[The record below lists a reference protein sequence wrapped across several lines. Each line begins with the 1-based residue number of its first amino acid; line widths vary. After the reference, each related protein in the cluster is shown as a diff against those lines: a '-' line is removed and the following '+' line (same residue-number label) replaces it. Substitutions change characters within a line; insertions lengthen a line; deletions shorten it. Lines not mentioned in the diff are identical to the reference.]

1 MRLSEPRIPPLPEQE
16 WSAEQREILTRTQP
30 AAEVLNI
37 FRTLVRHPD
46 LYKRWLPFGH
56 QILSRSTLPPR
67 EREIVILRVGHR
79 CDAGYEFH
87 HHVAIGK
94 QAGLT
99 DEDIQAIREGAGAA
113 HWNDFERLLIGAVD
127 ELHDD
132 AFITQATWQGLA
144 RRYTTSQLIDLVFTV
159 GQYTLVSMAL
169 NSFGVQL
176 EGGGHPDPTEPSEYI
191 ER

>member
-1 MRLSEPRIPPLPEQE
+1 MRLSEPRIPPLTEQE

-30 AAEVLNI
+30 AVQVLNI
-37 FRTLVRHPD
+37 FRTLVRHAD
-46 LYKRWLPFGH
+46 LYKHWLPFGH
-56 QILSRSTLPPR
+56 QILFKSTLPAR
-67 EREIVILRVGHR
+67 EREILILRVGHL

-99 DEDIQAIREGAGAA
+99 DEDIQAIQEGAEARP
-113 HWNDFERLLIGAVD
+113 WTDFERLLIRAVD
-127 ELHDD
+127 ELHHDT
-132 AFITQATWQGLA
+132 FITPATWQGLA
-144 RRYTTSQLIDLVFTV
+144 QRYTTTQLIDLVFTV

-176 EGGGHPDPTEPSEYI
+176 ETI
-191 ER
+191 MICC